1 VEVNL
6 SYHVGVIV
14 VHLERSN
21 DSMLRP
27 NHLRFRTWVFVGAAV
42 LLFCRVCKPAQQQPI
57 PEVSLIVVVKEAET
71 GDPISQARLTLTFQQ
86 GKLHRSISYSAK
98 TSAQGRYR
106 FTNIPKGTVRLLV
119 TAERHQSFGK
129 EIEVEEDNQVIEV
142 KLKKPQPL
150 L

>member
-1 VEVNL
+1 
-6 SYHVGVIV
+6 
-14 VHLERSN
+14 
-21 DSMLRP
+21 MLRAY
-27 NHLRFRTWVFVGAAV
+27 HLRFRTWVFVGAAI
-42 LLFCRVCKPAQQQPI
+42 LLSCVVFKPATPDSSQ
-57 PEVSLIVVVKEAET
+57 ETSLTVVVKDADT
-71 GDPISQARLTLTFQQ
+71 GDPMSQARLTLTFHQQ
-86 GKLHRSISYSAK
+86 GKLHRSITYSAK
-98 TSAQGRYR
+98 TNAQGRYR